1 MILELIGFL
10 ALLQP
15 AFCGFRVPKLSTVTE
30 YVRDHTPGVAL
41 LRKEVKCYNPYGC
54 FSNTDFGGI
63 VPDLVH
69 YTPLSPDVINV
80 TYYLFTKKNPKE
92 PFVFGYKDDVE
103 ILRQSNFNPSDRI
116 KVIIHGF
123 RSKYKENDWH
133 GALKNNILSQ
143 HIGYNVIGVDWSGG
157 AIGYSYPTS
166 MVSTMMVGA
175 IVADTLQQIYDVFE
189 VHPSRM
195 HLIGHSLGAHIS
207 GFVGEEFE
215 NPKIGRITGL
225 DPAGPYFTHNHTDK
239 RLDPSDAVYVE
250 AIHTDCVS
258 SMSLGIAINVAHVDF
273 YPNGCRDQPGCANGG
288 SETKEENRFT
298 SLLKKFACSHG
309 RAPEFYGVDHRASKC
324 RMIAYA
330 CESYEK
336 FKRGECSD
344 CGQNNR
350 DCMIFEFSEKIP
362 NLKELNRKYFFD
374 VAPEYP
380 YCGQQ
385 YLISVK
391 INDAMPD
398 SIKGTLKFDIMGS
411 KEDHIG
417 IEMHEEFVAGKT
429 YSKVVVI
436 EHVLGRIMGSSVG
449 WEASRNVIL
458 SSMFT
463 KNYGFEIF
471 VDEISIKPM
480 SVINPFLKASYSA
493 KLCSEISYIN
503 DGEKNFYQRCKKNS
517 N

>member
-309 RAPEFYGVDHRASKC
+309 RAPEFYGVDHRAS
-324 RMIAYA
+324 
-330 CESYEK
+330 
-336 FKRGECSD
+336 
-344 CGQNNR
+344 
-350 DCMIFEFSEKIP
+350 
-362 NLKELNRKYFFD
+362 
-374 VAPEYP
+374 
-380 YCGQQ
+380 QQ